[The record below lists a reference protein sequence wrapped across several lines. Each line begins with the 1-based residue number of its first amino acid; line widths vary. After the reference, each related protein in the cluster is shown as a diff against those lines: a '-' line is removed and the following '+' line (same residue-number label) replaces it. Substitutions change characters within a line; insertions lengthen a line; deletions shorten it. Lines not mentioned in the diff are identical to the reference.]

1 MSKVNCQLSIVS
13 AKGGKGFTL
22 IEALI
27 VVAVIVVIAAVG
39 VGVFR
44 NFKIEN
50 QLNSASA
57 GALSVIRLAQSKTI
71 AGEAALQ
78 WGVHFQSDRY
88 VLFQGG
94 VYGAGDPNN
103 IVSLLNSQIQISVIA
118 LAGGGSELIFNR
130 LSGTTNQYGS
140 VQISSVA
147 DASRMRTIYVE
158 SSGQANAG
166 SAPAGGG
173 AGRISD
179 SRHIHF
185 DYGRQIATASENLQ
199 LSFDGGTVTQNIP
212 FTGNFDASNHFQ
224 WKGTVL
230 VGGENQ
236 IWEIHSHKLNDV
248 NLPYSVFSIY
258 REQNNTKSLSI
269 SLSGDVSGNLVS
281 YSAAGVASSGSSSN
295 VSNLV
300 VQ

>member
-1 MSKVNCQLSIVS
+1 MSNTSQRGIS
-13 AKGGKGFTL
+13 L
-22 IEALI
+22 IEI
-27 VVAVIVVIAAVG
+27 IIVIAITVIIAAIG
-39 VGVFR
+39 AGVFR

-50 QLNSASA
+50 QLNSDAA
-57 GALSVIRLAQSKTI
+57 GILSVIRLAQSKTI
-71 AGEAALQ
+71 SGEAAQQ

-103 IVSLLNSQIQISVIA
+103 VVSLLNSQIQISVIA

-147 DASRMRTIYVE
+147 DASRTRTIYIE

-166 SAPAGGG
+166 AAPAAGG
-173 AGRISD
+173 AGLISD

-185 DYGRQIATASENLQ
+185 NYGRQIATASENLQ
-199 LSFDGGTVTQNIP
+199 LSFDGGAVTQNIP
-212 FTGNFDASNHFQ
+212 FTGNFDANNHFQ

-248 NLPYSVFSIY
+248 TLPYSVFSIY

-281 YSAAGVASSGSSSN
+281 YSAAGAASPGSSSD
-295 VSNLV
+295 VSNLSA
-300 VQ
+300 Q

>member
-1 MSKVNCQLSIVS
+1 MSNVS
-13 AKGGKGFTL
+13 EKGISL
-22 IEALI
+22 VEII
-27 VVAVIVVIAAVG
+27 IVIAITVIIAAIG

-50 QLNSASA
+50 QLNSEAA
-57 GALSVIRLAQSKTI
+57 GVLSVIRLAQSKTI
-71 AGEAALQ
+71 AGEAAQQ

-88 VLFQGG
+88 VLFQVQGG

-103 IVSLLNSQIQISVIA
+103 IVSLLNPQIQISVIA
-118 LAGGGSELIFNR
+118 LAGGGSDLIFNR
-130 LSGTTNQYGS
+130 LTGMTGQYGS
-140 VQISSVA
+140 VQISSVS
-147 DASRMRTIYVE
+147 DASRTRTIYVE

-166 SAPAGGG
+166 VAPAGGG
-173 AGRISD
+173 GGRISD

-185 DYGRQIATASENLQ
+185 NYGRQIATASENLQ

-212 FTGNFDASNHFQ
+212 FTGNFDANNHFQ

-248 NLPYSVFSIY
+248 ALPYSVFSIY

-281 YSAAGVASSGSSSN
+281 YSAVGVASPGSSSD
-295 VSNLV
+295 VSNLA